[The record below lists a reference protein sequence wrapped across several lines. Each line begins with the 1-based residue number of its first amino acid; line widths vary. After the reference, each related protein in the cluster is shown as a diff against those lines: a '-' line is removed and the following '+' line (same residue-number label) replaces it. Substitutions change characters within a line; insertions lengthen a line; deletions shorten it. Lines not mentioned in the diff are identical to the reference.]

1 MWARLNAARLIGPP
15 ERPAHA
21 LDLIDEMHRRFVE
34 LHPEAGNDREV
45 RRSLAAIL
53 ARVARRLVDYDRRA
67 AALAVFRAATADAA
81 IGAKVAPR
89 IAALALGGEPLR
101 RLVHRL
107 SRS

>member
-1 MWARLNAARLIGPP
+1 M
-15 ERPAHA
+15 

-45 RRSLAAIL
+45 RRSLATVL
-53 ARVARRLVDYDRRA
+53 SRVARRLVDYDRRA
-67 AALAVFRAATADAA
+67 AALAVFRAAAADAA

-89 IAALALGGEPLR
+89 IAALTLGGEPLR